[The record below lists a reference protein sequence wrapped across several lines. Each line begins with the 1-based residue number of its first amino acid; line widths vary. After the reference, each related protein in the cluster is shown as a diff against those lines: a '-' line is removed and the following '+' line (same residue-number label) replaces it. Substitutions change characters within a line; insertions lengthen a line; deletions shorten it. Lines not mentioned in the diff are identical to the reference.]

1 MLCWSRAILRKL
13 AVSGGPRT
21 ADGKRD
27 LAMFTGI
34 IEEIGKVDQA
44 SSAGGNLRLR
54 IKAPKVSAAL
64 KVGESVNING
74 ACQTVIEVRDDA
86 FVVEAV
92 EETLKRTT
100 LGRLESG
107 DRVNLERAL
116 RASDRLGGHLVSG
129 HVDFLST
136 LKSINEKNQSWLF
149 AFQIPP
155 EHQTHFV
162 EKGSVAVDGISLT
175 VVQVLKDS
183 FTVSV
188 IPFTMKETTLGDK
201 KVGDPL
207 NIETDLIGKYVERI
221 LTHKKQKSEITEDW
235 LKEKGW

>member
-1 MLCWSRAILRKL
+1 VDQK
-13 AVSGGPRT
+13 P
-21 ADGKRD
+21 DFD
-27 LAMFTGI
+27 MFTGI
-34 IEEIGKVDQA
+34 IEEIGKIDRT
-44 SSAGGNLRLR
+44 SSSGGSLLLAV
-54 IKAPKVSAAL
+54 KAPKVSADL
-64 KVGESVNING
+64 KVGDSVNING
-74 ACQTVIEVRDDA
+74 ACQTVIEVRDDG

-100 LGRLESG
+100 LGRLASG

-129 HVDFLST
+129 HVDFVSRMRSAT
-136 LKSINEKNQSWLF
+136 EKNQSWLF
-149 AFQIPP
+149 EFEIPP
-155 EHQTHFV
+155 EYQTHFV

-175 VVQVLKDS
+175 VVKVLKDS

-188 IPFTMKETTLGDK
+188 IPFSMKETTLANK
-201 KVGDPL
+201 KVGEPV

-221 LTHKKQKSEITEDW
+221 LTHKKQKSEVTEDW

>member
-1 MLCWSRAILRKL
+1 
-13 AVSGGPRT
+13 
-21 ADGKRD
+21 
-27 LAMFTGI
+27 MFTGI
-34 IEEIGKVDQA
+34 VEEIGKIDRT
-44 SSAGGNLRLR
+44 SSRGGNLLLT
-54 IKAPKVSAAL
+54 IEAPKVSTDL
-64 KVGESVNING
+64 KVGDSINING
-74 ACQTVIEVRDDA
+74 ACQTVIQARDDG

-116 RASDRLGGHLVSG
+116 LASDRLGGHLVSG
-129 HVDFLST
+129 HVDFISRIR
-136 LKSINEKNQSWLF
+136 SAAEKNQSWLF
-149 AFQIPP
+149 EFEIPA
-155 EHQTHFV
+155 EYRTHFV

-175 VVQVLKDS
+175 VVQVLRGS

-188 IPFTMKETTLGDK
+188 IPFTMKETTLGTK
-201 KVGDPL
+201 KVGDTV

-221 LTHKKQKSEITEDW
+221 LTHKKQESEITEDW